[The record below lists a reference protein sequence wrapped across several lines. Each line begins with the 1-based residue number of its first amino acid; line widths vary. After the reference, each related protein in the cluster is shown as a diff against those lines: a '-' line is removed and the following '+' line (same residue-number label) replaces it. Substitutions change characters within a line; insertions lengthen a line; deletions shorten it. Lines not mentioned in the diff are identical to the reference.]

1 MSPIGPPAAVVVAV
15 VVESSISAPILFLGT
30 SSPGLAR
37 TPGARLRRRSVLQ
50 RPWTLD
56 PSPRSYRI
64 SSAQL
69 FDWEVEE
76 KKNAIDRW
84 APSPIPFAPALSLFL
99 SFSLYLFSLMAEG
112 RDQRD
117 LHSPGSHHRVQKRA
131 FPARLRAHDR
141 DDAVSAIGR
150 PREPGSLGR
159 AGRGALVKVGVC
171 VDDLEGVGRG
181 HVVVARSLA
190 RGRCFEG
197 RPLAWRGN

>member
-1 MSPIGPPAAVVVAV
+1 
-15 VVESSISAPILFLGT
+15 
-30 SSPGLAR
+30 
-37 TPGARLRRRSVLQ
+37 
-50 RPWTLD
+50 
-56 PSPRSYRI
+56 
-64 SSAQL
+64 
-69 FDWEVEE
+69 
-76 KKNAIDRW
+76 
-84 APSPIPFAPALSLFL
+84 
-99 SFSLYLFSLMAEG
+99 MAEG

-181 HVVVARSLA
+181 HVVVRLSSCSVRVVESEERKSASSIALSFLCLFFSRKYEKTAIFLLLSFCLLLRTPFLFPLLLCLLLLFNKNARPLRDL
-190 RGRCFEG
+190 RGVCALQAPEG
-197 RPLAWRGN
+197 REA